1 MSLVSIGEFAQ
12 ASRLSPKAL
21 RLYDELGLLVPEHVD
36 PASGYRWYGL
46 DQLER
51 ARHVSALRRIGVP
64 LARIKHL
71 LELPPGAAADE
82 VLTYWAAADAEHLAR
97 GELAALLV
105 NELLGKRS
113 TMYEVEVRRVPERRM
128 LSLIRRLHQDEL
140 IPKSRELFV
149 FPLRGEPRIEGID
162 GAPFMIFHGEVSGD
176 SDGPIEW
183 CRPVP
188 ADQAEEIAA
197 RFPLYSL
204 RTEAAHE
211 EAFVRQE
218 EPGAWA
224 SGSRAELAMQ
234 SLRAWAV
241 EHGREPLGDG
251 TGAVRMVLVHN
262 PANGGR
268 GPDSQ
273 FAVALRPES
282 A

>member
-1 MSLVSIGEFAQ
+1 MSLLSIGEFAQ

-36 PASGYRWYGL
+36 PASGYRWYAPG
-46 DQLER
+46 QLER

-64 LARIKHL
+64 LARIRDL
-71 LELPPGAAADE
+71 LELEPAAAADE
-82 VLTYWAAADAEHLAR
+82 VLAHWAATDAEHLAR
-97 GELAALLV
+97 GDLAGLLV

-140 IPKSRELFV
+140 IPKSRELFI
-149 FPLRGEPRIEGID
+149 FPLREAPRIEGYD
-162 GAPFMIFHGEVSGD
+162 GAPFMIFHGEISGD

-204 RTEAAHE
+204 RTEPAHE

-218 EPGAWA
+218 SPGAWA
-224 SGSRAELAMQ
+224 SGTQAELAIQ
-234 SLRAWAV
+234 ALRAWAT
-241 EHGREPLGDG
+241 EHGRQPLGDG
-251 TGAVRMVLVHN
+251 SGAVRMVLISN

-273 FAVALRPES
+273 FAVTLRPES